1 MKKRTWIMIALM
13 YAAVFL
19 ACFGVLHIM
28 DQIMEPGGPGI
39 AESSGTPGNGS
50 PSEAVPAESRP
61 IATPS
66 EPALPQAE
74 EDWKPVDHGYEG
86 WKQQIAGAWTPPEET
101 PEPYRPPRLVL
112 ATDLH
117 YQSAD
122 ADDGGKA
129 FQEFVEHSDGKVVR
143 YLPELLEAFLDEV
156 IAERPSALV
165 LSGDITM
172 NGEKINHQ
180 ELAQRLKRVQDAGIQ
195 VLIIP
200 GNHDINNHDASVFFG
215 DARTPAET
223 VDAREFYEIYRE
235 YGYDQAFSRDENSLS
250 YAYALDE
257 RNWMLMLDSA
267 QYDPVNRVEGRLKES
282 TLAWMDGI
290 LAQAQ
295 EQGVFVLPV
304 AHHNLLYQSRMYTTQ
319 CAMENNTEVI
329 DLFQKYR
336 LPLFFSGHLHVQRIR
351 KHKAEPGVPDED
363 YGILEIVTDALS
375 IPPCQYG
382 FLEWKEDGSLE
393 YATRAVDV
401 SAWARAHGVENEDL
415 LHFPDWSYQYIQKLI
430 SDQIGGVIRN
440 LGDDIMKSMSGV
452 YARVYMD
459 YYAGRKIDQK
469 AVRSSLGYQWWERN
483 LPDSYLLR
491 EIEAMMADSDR
502 DNNYYLWEGEP

>member
-39 AESSGTPGNGS
+39 VESSGTPGNGS

-61 IATPS
+61 VATPS

-86 WKQQIAGAWTPPEET
+86 WKQQIVGAWTPPEET
-101 PEPYRPPRLVL
+101 PE
-112 ATDLH
+112 
-117 YQSAD
+117 

-415 LHFPDWSYQYIQKLI
+415 LHFQDWSYRYIQKLI